1 MVLLY
6 KVQNISVRL
15 FFFYLCVSRNVIN
28 NAPKPK
34 KKDPMRTRGEI
45 LIEDLPP
52 IQDLH
57 ISVPAEECMELGKI
71 SSIVDQLG
79 MYELK

>member
-1 MVLLY
+1 
-6 KVQNISVRL
+6 
-15 FFFYLCVSRNVIN
+15 VSRNVTN

-34 KKDPMRTRGEI
+34 KKDPMKTRGEI
-45 LIEDLPP
+45 FIEDLPP

-57 ISVPAEECMELGKI
+57 ISVHAEECMELGKI

-79 MYELK
+79 MYELELIFIHVKWVQGYCFDLL

>member
-6 KVQNISVRL
+6 KVQSISVRL
-15 FFFYLCVSRNVIN
+15 FFFGMSRNVVN
-28 NAPKPK
+28 NTPKPK

-45 LIEDLPP
+45 FIEDLPP

-57 ISVPAEECMELGKI
+57 ISVPSEECMELGKI

>member
-6 KVQNISVRL
+6 KVQSISVIL
-15 FFFYLCVSRNVIN
+15 FFSLCVSRNVIN
-28 NAPKPK
+28 NTPKPK